1 MGFGELFDLVLVDPM
16 TNALVFLSRLLFSN
30 FGLAIIALT
39 VILRGLTWPMT
50 SSQLKST
57 RAMTTLQPQIQE
69 IQKKHSDPKR
79 RSEETMK
86 LYREAGVNPLGCLL
100 PMVIQMPISI
110 ALYQS
115 IRFTLG
121 ETPESLLSLSQRLY
135 PWSFLQ
141 TAVPLEKH
149 FLWLNLATPDLI
161 MAVLVGVSMFVQQRM
176 TTPQRALD
184 PQQQSTQNMML
195 WMLPL
200 MFGYFSLQVPSG
212 LALYWFV
219 SNVLSIGLQYLYLGP
234 SRVSWRRLFWMEE
247 GPAKAPTPAVRGGN
261 DVGGGKDDDSASE
274 EASAAPTSEQRRKRR
289 RRGRR
294 RSKR

>member
-1 MGFGELFDLVLVDPM
+1 MGELFHLVLVDPM
-16 TNALVFLSRLLFSN
+16 SNALVFMSRIFFNN

-39 VILRGLTWPMT
+39 VVLRGLTWPLT
-50 SSQLKST
+50 HSQLKST
-57 RAMTTLQPQIQE
+57 RAMTTLQPKIQE
-69 IQKKHSDPKR
+69 IQKKYNDPKR

-100 PMVIQMPISI
+100 PMLVQFPIWI

-115 IRFTLG
+115 IRFVLG

-135 PWSFLQ
+135 PWSYLQ
-141 TAVPLEKH
+141 DGVPLEKH
-149 FLWLNLATPDLI
+149 FLWLNLAHPNFVL
-161 MAVLVGVSMFVQQRM
+161 AVLVGLSMFVQQRV

-184 PQQQSTQNMML
+184 PQQQQTQSMML
-195 WMLPL
+195 WMMPL
-200 MFGYFSLQVPSG
+200 MFGYISLSVPSG

-219 SNVLSIGLQYLYLGP
+219 SNIEQLGLQYMYMGP
-234 SRVSWRRLFWMEE
+234 SRVSWRRLLWMEE
-247 GPAKAPTPAVRGGN
+247 TSAKTPRASVTSSGDGDGAESAQDDGPPA
-261 DVGGGKDDDSASE
+261 A
-274 EASAAPTSEQRRKRR
+274 TSDERRRRR

>member
-1 MGFGELFDLVLVDPM
+1 MGELFHLVLVDPM
-16 TNALVFLSRLLFSN
+16 SNALVFMSRLLFNN

-39 VILRGLTWPMT
+39 VVLKAVTWPLTM
-50 SSQLKST
+50 SQLKST

-69 IQKKHSDPKR
+69 IQKKYNDPKR

-100 PMVIQMPISI
+100 PMLVQIPIWI

-115 IRFTLG
+115 IRFVLG

-141 TAVPLEKH
+141 DAVPLQKH
-149 FLWLNLATPDLI
+149 FLWLNLAQPDI
-161 MAVLVGVSMFVQQRM
+161 IIAVLVGASMFVTQRM

-184 PQQQSTQNMML
+184 PQQQQTQNMML
-195 WMLPL
+195 WMMPL
-200 MFGYFSLQVPSG
+200 MFGWFSLSVPSG

-219 SNVLSIGLQYLYLGP
+219 SNVEQLGLQYIYMGP
-234 SRVSWRRLFWMEE
+234 SRVSWRRLFWMDES
-247 GPAKAPTPAVRGGN
+247 PAKAPKAPLRGG
-261 DVGGGKDDDSASE
+261 DDGAGAEVPAAEEKPAPASDE
-274 EASAAPTSEQRRKRR
+274 RRRRR